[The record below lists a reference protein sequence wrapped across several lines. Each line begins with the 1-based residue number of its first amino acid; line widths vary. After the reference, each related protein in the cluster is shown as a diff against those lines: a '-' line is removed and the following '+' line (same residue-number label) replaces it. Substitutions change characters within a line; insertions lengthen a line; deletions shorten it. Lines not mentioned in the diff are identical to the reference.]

1 MRDEIRFV
9 QEDGQKNIGSLG
21 SRDDDQCD
29 HLSCAVDFSGRCW
42 ECSMLHSREIP
53 MARTAE
59 VDSEGAPQHVEE
71 KLSNI
76 EVTRSPCLFR

>member
-1 MRDEIRFV
+1 MMTRATTYPALWIFLGDA
-9 QEDGQKNIGSLG
+9 GS
-21 SRDDDQCD
+21 
-29 HLSCAVDFSGRCW
+29 VRC
-42 ECSMLHSREIP
+42 MLHSREIP

-76 EVTRSPCLFR
+76 EVTRSPCLFP

>member
-1 MRDEIRFV
+1 
-9 QEDGQKNIGSLG
+9 
-21 SRDDDQCD
+21 
-29 HLSCAVDFSGRCW
+29 
-42 ECSMLHSREIP
+42 MLHSREIP

-76 EVTRSPCLFR
+76 EVTRSPCLFP